1 MNDIYKSI
9 GLFIGSIFFIFVYR
23 RNNLHPAAAATA
35 VVFDKRV
42 KKTNP
47 LENESKKFSL
57 LYDPRKTTS
66 PNQNITTELY
76 KHETYEKMTEESEQ
90 EYVWKRRILLQDTP
104 SGNIAMHYDLY
115 RQAFA
120 YHSDRYVSYPV
131 LNLCAMKYVRLFFC
145 RDFFVDT
152 TFLPESFVN
161 PFNQM
166 KETEE
171 TRQKEKA
178 SAKRKELK
186 IDFDS
191 SAFIK
196 KTKPNQKKVTY
207 TDTPPVS
214 TIYKNNFRHIG
225 KISGDW
231 NALQPKEIEKIEL
244 PNILDDYDHIHKTP
258 KESAKTSYSLWK
270 MVMKI

>member
-1 MNDIYKSI
+1 
-9 GLFIGSIFFIFVYR
+9 
-23 RNNLHPAAAATA
+23 
-35 VVFDKRV
+35 
-42 KKTNP
+42 
-47 LENESKKFSL
+47 
-57 LYDPRKTTS
+57 
-66 PNQNITTELY
+66 
-76 KHETYEKMTEESEQ
+76 MTEESEQ

-104 SGNIAMHYDLY
+104 SGNIAMYYDLY

-120 YHSDRYVSYPV
+120 YHSDRYVSYPI

-152 TFLPESFVN
+152 TVLPESFVN

-191 SAFIK
+191 SAFVK

-214 TIYKNNFRHIG
+214 FIYKNNFRHIG

-231 NALQPKEIEKIEL
+231 NALQQKEIEWMPDIM
-244 PNILDDYDHIHKTP
+244 DDYDHIHKTP

-270 MVMKI
+270 LVMKV